1 LDVSIIPALT
11 TPTLGVGVRTSTSTI
26 VLFVLEEA
34 VSWSK
39 GVGEGEG
46 EDDARSVLD
55 TADML
60 DASEDWEVD
69 SGEMISA

>member
-1 LDVSIIPALT
+1 
-11 TPTLGVGVRTSTSTI
+11 VRTSTSSL
-26 VLFVLEEA
+26 VLVVLDEA
-34 VSWSK
+34 VSWGK
-39 GVGEGEG
+39 GVGDGEG
-46 EDDARSVLD
+46 GGDARSVLE